1 MTWAKVTSL
10 ICTFWSLPWTN
21 GPTTQFKWKLIYS
34 PIQCA
39 YLKSSI
45 NDITFRSSTHQNWP
59 RDWRLTQSCWCL
71 HWFLGFRAEA
81 WQMHL
86 HVYTR
91 LVVTQVWM
99 EKRCN
104 KNIEIGFQSEG
115 WAAAD
120 YEGWV
125 AVDYGDILSMPI
137 AFFYFLI
144 GRLVER

>member
-1 MTWAKVTSL
+1 
-10 ICTFWSLPWTN
+10 
-21 GPTTQFKWKLIYS
+21 
-34 PIQCA
+34 
-39 YLKSSI
+39 
-45 NDITFRSSTHQNWP
+45 
-59 RDWRLTQSCWCL
+59 
-71 HWFLGFRAEA
+71 
-81 WQMHL
+81 
-86 HVYTR
+86 
-91 LVVTQVWM
+91 M

-115 WAAAD
+115 WAAED